1 MDEQTAPQPPVQPTV
16 SAPPGSPAQPTQPM
30 PQSAQAP
37 GSAPYGQQP
46 GQPFGQQPAGYYQ
59 PVPPQSNGKA
69 VGALVCGILAILF
82 SASILFGIALGIVA
96 IVLAG
101 QAVKQAGRDGK
112 ATGGKVCGIVGIVLS
127 VLAFVLYVVIGVG
140 VLAFVVGASDEYD
153 RTYSLESSDLS
164 SITQGDQQME
174 AAASEKLDLLK
185 SKDAVLM
192 RKIADQADEQLADAT
207 GYSLTDLGI
216 DPLTFVEWMLVDFDY
231 QLDGAYDNGD
241 GTGTVYADVTL
252 RDSMAFATTFME
264 DAQAAIDTGDLQSL
278 DEAGAKVLL
287 GELYQAA
294 MDKTTA
300 MTTDYVSLEVV
311 KNGDSWQVDEDSWG
325 DELDYLFGL

>member
-1 MDEQTAPQPPVQPTV
+1 
-16 SAPPGSPAQPTQPM
+16 M

-37 GSAPYGQQP
+37 GSVPYGQQP
-46 GQPFGQQPAGYYQ
+46 GQPFSQQPAGYYQ

-153 RTYSLESSDLS
+153 RTYSSESSDLS
-164 SITQGDQQME
+164 SITQGGQQME

-185 SKDAVLM
+185 SKDAALM

-207 GYSLTDLGI
+207 GYRLTDFGI
-216 DPLTFVEWMLVDFDY
+216 DP
-231 QLDGAYDNGD
+231 
-241 GTGTVYADVTL
+241 
-252 RDSMAFATTFME
+252 
-264 DAQAAIDTGDLQSL
+264 
-278 DEAGAKVLL
+278 
-287 GELYQAA
+287 
-294 MDKTTA
+294 
-300 MTTDYVSLEVV
+300 
-311 KNGDSWQVDEDSWG
+311 
-325 DELDYLFGL
+325 

>member
-140 VLAFVVGASDEYD
+140 VLAFVVGAL
-153 RTYSLESSDLS
+153 SL
-164 SITQGDQQME
+164 IH
-174 AAASEKLDLLK
+174 
-185 SKDAVLM
+185 
-192 RKIADQADEQLADAT
+192 I
-207 GYSLTDLGI
+207 
-216 DPLTFVEWMLVDFDY
+216 
-231 QLDGAYDNGD
+231 
-241 GTGTVYADVTL
+241 
-252 RDSMAFATTFME
+252 
-264 DAQAAIDTGDLQSL
+264 
-278 DEAGAKVLL
+278 
-287 GELYQAA
+287 
-294 MDKTTA
+294 
-300 MTTDYVSLEVV
+300 
-311 KNGDSWQVDEDSWG
+311 
-325 DELDYLFGL
+325 

>member
-1 MDEQTAPQPPVQPTV
+1 
-16 SAPPGSPAQPTQPM
+16 M

-37 GSAPYGQQP
+37 GSVPYGQQP
-46 GQPFGQQPAGYYQ
+46 GQPFSQQPAGYYQ

-153 RTYSLESSDLS
+153 RTYSSESSDLS
-164 SITQGDQQME
+164 SITQGGQQME

-185 SKDAVLM
+185 SKDAALM

-207 GYSLTDLGI
+207 GYSLTD
-216 DPLTFVEWMLVDFDY
+216 FDY
-231 QLDGAYDNGD
+231 QLGGAYDNGD

-264 DAQAAIDTGDLQSL
+264 DAQAAIDAGDLQSL

>member
-1 MDEQTAPQPPVQPTV
+1 M
-16 SAPPGSPAQPTQPM
+16 
-30 PQSAQAP
+30 
-37 GSAPYGQQP
+37 
-46 GQPFGQQPAGYYQ
+46 
-59 PVPPQSNGKA
+59 
-69 VGALVCGILAILF
+69 
-82 SASILFGIALGIVA
+82 
-96 IVLAG
+96 
-101 QAVKQAGRDGK
+101 
-112 ATGGKVCGIVGIVLS
+112 
-127 VLAFVLYVVIGVG
+127 
-140 VLAFVVGASDEYD
+140 LAFVVSASDEYD
-153 RTYSLESSDLS
+153 HTYSLESSDLS

-231 QLDGAYDNGD
+231 KLDGAYDNGD

-264 DAQAAIDTGDLQSL
+264 DAQAAIDAGDLQSL

-311 KNGDSWQVDEDSWG
+311 RRRFWQVERRLLGRRAKITFSAYKESIRLHG
-325 DELDYLFGL
+325 SAVPRIARGTAIVRNEARIMRAFF

>member
-207 GYSLTDLGI
+207 GYWSTSTI
-216 DPLTFVEWMLVDFDY
+216 SSTAPTI
-231 QLDGAYDNGD
+231 
-241 GTGTVYADVTL
+241 T
-252 RDSMAFATTFME
+252 ATARAPCMP
-264 DAQAAIDTGDLQSL
+264 
-278 DEAGAKVLL
+278 
-287 GELYQAA
+287 
-294 MDKTTA
+294 M
-300 MTTDYVSLEVV
+300 
-311 KNGDSWQVDEDSWG
+311 
-325 DELDYLFGL
+325 